1 MSSHKRRGFR
11 SRHPKNG
18 FRRRN
23 GSSNNQSHFQNGG
36 IPNFGKKIQNI
47 TPFNLEK
54 AIQKYQQMAKDAQSS
69 GDLVLVQ
76 NYLQHADHY
85 TRKLSEINS
94 NRSSTENSDVVDK
107 EIKNKEDVN

>member
-1 MSSHKRRGFR
+1 M
-11 SRHPKNG
+11 
-18 FRRRN
+18 
-23 GSSNNQSHFQNGG
+23 
-36 IPNFGKKIQNI
+36 
-47 TPFNLEK
+47 EK

-107 EIKNKEDVN
+107 EIKNKEDEN